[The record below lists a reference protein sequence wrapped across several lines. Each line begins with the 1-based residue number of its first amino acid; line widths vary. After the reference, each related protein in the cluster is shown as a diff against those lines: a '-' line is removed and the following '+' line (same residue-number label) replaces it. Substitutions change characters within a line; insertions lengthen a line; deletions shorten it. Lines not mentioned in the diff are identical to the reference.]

1 MATKTGSP
9 TPTEITVSYS
19 VGVKADAL
27 AQYENVNAMV
37 SRTEKYD
44 TTGMSAD
51 EIDAFWSERYEA
63 LQGELGEIIAAKYQQ
78 MHKGEI

>member
-1 MATKTGSP
+1 MATKTVTP
-9 TPTEITVSYS
+9 IPTEITVSYS

-27 AQYENVNAMV
+27 GQYENVNAML

-44 TTGMSAD
+44 TTGMARE
-51 EIDAFWSERYEA
+51 EIDAFWNERYDV
-63 LQGELGEIIAAKYQQ
+63 LQAELGELIAEKYAQ